1 MGYFLI
7 TALCL
12 RQPTADELTK
22 IGTVLTALGPRHF
35 YLWGCAWILE
45 SRSNAVRIGKE
56 LESVFSCDDDQFVVA
71 QIDPKMI
78 AMLGTTPPPG
88 FLPIQCFPV
97 VRTPS
102 PDENAA

>member
-12 RQPTADELTK
+12 RQSTVDELTR
-22 IGTVLTALGPRHF
+22 IGIVLTALGLRHF

-45 SRSNAVRIGKE
+45 SRFHALHIGNE
-56 LESVFSCDDDQFVVA
+56 LKSVFSCDDDQFVVA

-78 AMLGTTPPPG
+78 AMRGMMPPAG
-88 FLPIQCFPV
+88 FLPIHCFLVAPQLHW
-97 VRTPS
+97 TH
-102 PDENAA
+102 E